1 MRAHEIAKRPE
12 LCGEAYS
19 DPLAGGLDRV
29 AGKVGVAGGCLN
41 LVVAEC
47 LAIIGRLSPRESA
60 LGGEAV
66 LKFLSS

>member
-41 LVVAEC
+41 LVVAEMPGDHPQ
-47 LAIIGRLSPRESA
+47 AFAQGEPP
-60 LGGEAV
+60 GGEAV
-66 LKFLSS
+66 SKFLSS